1 MQLWAT
7 EQEINQQP
15 EIWSQWATELG
26 GQLEGI
32 RTWIADCKADE
43 IWLMGAGTSAFIGD
57 CIADYLS
64 SCTGQTF
71 RAIATTDLVS
81 TPKLFLDRAQNP
93 LIVSF
98 GRSGNSSES
107 IGVLDLL
114 DHLLPQ
120 AHRLNITCADTSALA
135 TRPHTGPGRQYVI
148 TLPSKTLDEGFAMT
162 SSYSTMLLTALACFD
177 TMPVLKVRQTM
188 NTLAK
193 AARDLL
199 TQSLPTHRPERAV
212 FLGAGSLKGAMREAA
227 LKVLE
232 LTAGQVITSWDS
244 TLGFRHGPKAIIKGD
259 TSAFISLSSDDHSR
273 QYDTDIV
280 TEIKSQF
287 PSISIQSLG
296 STETDADVSFTG
308 TGIDAWDAV
317 LHVLWSQRLAV
328 AWSKD
333 LDLNVD
339 NPFIDHGNLTR
350 VVAGV
355 TLYTHQFG

>member
-1 MQLWAT
+1 
-7 EQEINQQP
+7 
-15 EIWSQWATELG
+15 
-26 GQLEGI
+26 
-32 RTWIADCKADE
+32 
-43 IWLMGAGTSAFIGD
+43 
-57 CIADYLS
+57 
-64 SCTGQTF
+64 
-71 RAIATTDLVS
+71 
-81 TPKLFLDRAQNP
+81 
-93 LIVSF
+93 
-98 GRSGNSSES
+98 
-107 IGVLDLL
+107 
-114 DHLLPQ
+114 
-120 AHRLNITCADTSALA
+120 
-135 TRPHTGPGRQYVI
+135 
-148 TLPSKTLDEGFAMT
+148 LDEGFAMT

-177 TMPVLKVRQTM
+177 TMPVSKVQQTM
-188 NTLAK
+188 ETLAN

-259 TSAFISLSSDDHSR
+259 TSAFISLSSDNHSR

-287 PSISIQSLG
+287 PSINIQTLG
-296 STETDADVSFTG
+296 STDTDADISFAG